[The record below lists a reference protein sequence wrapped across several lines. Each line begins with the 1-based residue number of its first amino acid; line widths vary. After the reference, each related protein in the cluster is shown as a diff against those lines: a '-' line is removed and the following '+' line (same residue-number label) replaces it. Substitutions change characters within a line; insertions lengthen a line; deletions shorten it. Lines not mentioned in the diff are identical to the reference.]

1 MTTEAITNAA
11 KHAIKLERAI
21 AKLKAELDET
31 KAELLTLVGEGS
43 VETPV
48 AKVTVVAPTTR
59 TIDLDTLRTILGPK
73 KFGKVT
79 KQAIDW
85 KSFDILADLGDIPR
99 EARQLVVT
107 GTGTTYVK
115 VTAR

>member
-11 KHAIKLERAI
+11 KHALKLERAI

-31 KAELLTLVGEGS
+31 KAELLALVGEGS
-43 VETPV
+43 VETSV
-48 AKVTVVAPTTR
+48 AKITVVAPTTR

-85 KSFDILADLGDIPR
+85 KSFDILADLGDVPR

-107 GTGTTYVK
+107 GAGTTYVK